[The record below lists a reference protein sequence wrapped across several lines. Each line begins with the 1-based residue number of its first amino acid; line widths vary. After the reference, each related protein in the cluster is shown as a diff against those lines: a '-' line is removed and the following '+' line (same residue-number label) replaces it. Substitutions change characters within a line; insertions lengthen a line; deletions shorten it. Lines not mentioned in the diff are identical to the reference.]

1 MYRYISSLAC
11 AAAALAA
18 LLAWPE
24 AAAGGIR
31 QGLGVCAE
39 VIIPSLFPFFVLGSA
54 LSELAVPERL
64 GRRLAPLMRAFG
76 ARGEAAAPLLMGL
89 LGGYP
94 LGAAG
99 VASLRARSLVP
110 RGEAARLLGF
120 CNNSGP
126 AFLIGAA
133 GAGVFG
139 SARAGAALYAAH
151 VLAALSAGIVLRGGG
166 KYIMSTNPPPP
177 EPRPGAFARAV
188 TASVGNVLNVCGFVL
203 VFSAAT
209 SALESAGVLTRLA
222 GELSLRT
229 PLEFGP
235 ARALLRGF
243 FELGGGISALRG
255 CAPTRGNF
263 ALAALLVGW
272 GGLSVHMQTAAAAG
286 DIGMGRHALGRCL
299 SAAFGALY
307 AYMLWPLA
315 GLG

>member
-99 VASLRARSLVP
+99 VASLRARSP
-110 RGEAARLLGF
+110 RPARGGRPPARLLQQLRPRLPHRRGRRRRIRL
-120 CNNSGP
+120 GP
-126 AFLIGAA
+126 
-133 GAGVFG
+133 
-139 SARAGAALYAAH
+139 
-151 VLAALSAGIVLRGGG
+151 GGG
-166 KYIMSTNPPPP
+166 
-177 EPRPGAFARAV
+177 G
-188 TASVGNVLNVCGFVL
+188 
-203 VFSAAT
+203 
-209 SALESAGVLTRLA
+209 
-222 GELSLRT
+222 
-229 PLEFGP
+229 
-235 ARALLRGF
+235 
-243 FELGGGISALRG
+243 ALRRPCPRG
-255 CAPTRGNF
+255 AERRDCAEGRG
-263 ALAALLVGW
+263 
-272 GGLSVHMQTAAAAG
+272 
-286 DIGMGRHALGRCL
+286 
-299 SAAFGALY
+299 
-307 AYMLWPLA
+307 
-315 GLG
+315 